1 MARSAVCCH
10 CWLKKKKK
18 KLYFESFFFLLSSRV
33 CGRKRKG
40 TPVKVCDR
48 AYVTEDEEEESMSEH
63 SYSPGTQHFFR
74 DTIFILLRFE
84 VPPFIFQTLFMD
96 SFHCVPGDSQ
106 YPEGAE
112 DRLPPAGS
120 PYYLPDPSQLW

>member
-1 MARSAVCCH
+1 M
-10 CWLKKKKK
+10 
-18 KLYFESFFFLLSSRV
+18 
-33 CGRKRKG
+33 
-40 TPVKVCDR
+40 KVCDR

-63 SYSPGTQHFFR
+63 SYSPGTHTHTLIFR
-74 DTIFILLRFE
+74 DVICIL
-84 VPPFIFQTLFMD
+84 IHLFNLHTVIMD
-96 SFHCVPGDSQ
+96 SFRCVPGDSQ